1 MLSLIYVSTASTRVD
16 DAMVRQIAG
25 TAAQRN
31 AKAEV
36 TGLLAYNSRSFMQL
50 LEGDGDAVL
59 EIMQGIERDVRH
71 DNIVYVRRDMRDRR
85 ECPNWSMRSLITP
98 LTGIGSAKVFTG
110 LLPSEM
116 EFDTKI
122 LFTSFASSLSGSG
135 VAQLIEEEQEFRDRR
150 SRKVAREH
158 D

>member
-1 MLSLIYVSTASTRVD
+1 MLSLIYVSTANTRVD

-25 TAAQRN
+25 IAAQKN
-31 AKAEV
+31 AERAV

-50 LEGDGDAVL
+50 LEGDHDAVL
-59 EIMQGIERDVRH
+59 EIMQGIERDARH
-71 DNIVYVRRDMRDRR
+71 DHIVYIRRDMREKR

-110 LLPSEM
+110 LLPAEM

-122 LFTSFASSLSGSG
+122 LFTSFASSLNAPGTP
-135 VAQLIEEEQEFRDRR
+135 QLTGDEQDFRQRQAAPGND
-150 SRKVAREH
+150 
-158 D
+158 